1 MGGYFFTKMET
12 NNMIVRHISGG
23 NFTILNNELL
33 QSTNM
38 TFFTKGML
46 CYLLSLPNDWEISVM
61 QLANA
66 FGEKECRIL
75 KAFREL
81 IDLGFCVRKA
91 HHENGRLRGQR
102 YHISDVAGGFNEI
115 FKKQEEP
122 SLFENTA
129 PIKNSH
135 TENTAPIKNSHT
147 ENTAHCENGGTYT
160 KEDKKKDKINNYNKN
175 KKTLFSEN
183 LILSDINN
191 VLAKFSGEEY
201 KSIDMEYYYHAVK
214 DWSES
219 SNTMRTEVGWYA
231 TIRTFIR
238 GDIERN
244 KLHLKPEYQ
253 TQQGGKVNVDDAL
266 NFLNM

>member
-1 MGGYFFTKMET
+1 
-12 NNMIVRHISGG
+12 MIIRHTSGG
-23 NFTILNNELL
+23 NFTILNNEIL

-38 TFFTKGML
+38 TFFSKGML
-46 CYLLSLPNDWEISVM
+46 CYLLSLPQKWEINVT
-61 QLANA
+61 QLADR

-75 KAFREL
+75 RAFREL
-81 IDLGFCVRKA
+81 IELGYCVRKP

-102 YHISDVAGGFNEI
+102 YYVSDVAGVFDVFFKNE
-115 FKKQEEP
+115 KDP
-122 SLFENTA
+122 NLFEEETAPTKNNMTDEITA
-129 PIKNSH
+129 PIKN
-135 TENTAPIKNSHT
+135 NTTVKTDPTKI
-147 ENTAHCENGGTYT
+147 GGAYK
-160 KEDKKKDKINNYNKN
+160 KEHSDVEKINKYNRN

-214 DWSES
+214 DWSDS
-219 SNTMRTEVGWYA
+219 SNVMRTEVGWYA
-231 TIRTFIR
+231 TIRNFIR